1 MKNKWKDI
9 KNNARIPEKA
19 GFFSFLA
26 HFMGAF
32 LPTAR
37 KIWQEVQTIL
47 YFNEIGLIMQS
58 MNGWEKA
65 KKTKRIEDYGI
76 QKCRVRKDVDIE
88 EIDTDNDE
96 VLP

>member
-1 MKNKWKDI
+1 
-9 KNNARIPEKA
+9 
-19 GFFSFLA
+19 
-26 HFMGAF
+26 
-32 LPTAR
+32 
-37 KIWQEVQTIL
+37 
-47 YFNEIGLIMQS
+47 MQS

-96 VLP
+96 VLH